1 MNVIKKY
8 LKLIIVVSLV
18 ILGSAC
24 YTIFK
29 KPKDEVKYLTE
40 TVKKGNISQTI
51 TASGTVR
58 SSNRVEVGAQ
68 VSGKIT
74 SINVSLGQEVK
85 KGDLIAT
92 IDSLTQNNNL
102 EEAKSKLKSYEAQR
116 KSAKVKL
123 QVAQSKF
130 NRMSNLYREKSIS
143 QDDYE
148 SSKEELEIAKASV
161 AEYDELIAQASISV
175 KTAETNLSYTT
186 ITSPIDGVIIS
197 IPVSVGQTVNS
208 NQSAPTIVQVADIN
222 KMLIKA
228 EVAEGDITKVKNG
241 MEVEISS
248 LANPELKYKSTVQ
261 SVDLATSTLTDD
273 EYSESVSNSSAVYY
287 YANIILD
294 NTDNNLRIGMTTTN
308 TITIKAENN
317 ILLVPTVAVQKVD
330 NKNIVKV
337 LKEKNQVETRE
348 VIVGISDGLSTE
360 IKDGLKEG
368 EEIIVTQL
376 SGTEGLDSM
385 PQRRF

>member
-8 LKLIIVVSLV
+8 LKLIIVASLV

-40 TVKKGNISQTI
+40 TVKKGNISQAI

>member
-8 LKLIIVVSLV
+8 LKLIIVASLV

-29 KPKDEVKYLTE
+29 RPKDEVKYLTE

-208 NQSAPTIVQVADIN
+208 NQSTPTIVQVADIN

>member
-8 LKLIIVVSLV
+8 LKLIIVASLV

-116 KSAKVKL
+116 KSAKMKL

-317 ILLVPTVAVQKVD
+317 VLLVPTVAVQKVD

>member
-1 MNVIKKY
+1 MNVIRKY
-8 LKLIIVVSLV
+8 LKLIIVVVLV
-18 ILGSAC
+18 VLGTAC
-24 YTIFK
+24 YSIFK
-29 KPKDEVKYLTE
+29 KPKTEVKYLTE
-40 TVKKGNISQTI
+40 TARKGDIAQTI
-51 TASGTVR
+51 VASGTVR

-116 KSAKVKL
+116 KSARVKL

-130 NRMSNLYREKSIS
+130 NRMLNLYQEKSIS

-148 SSKEELEIAKASV
+148 SSKEELEVAKASV
-161 AEYDELIAQASISV
+161 AEYDELIVQANISV

-208 NQSAPTIVQVADIN
+208 NQSAPIIVQVADLT

-248 LANPELKYKSTVQ
+248 LANPELKYKSTIQ
-261 SVDLATSTLTDD
+261 SVDLATSTLTDN
-273 EYSESVSNSSAVYY
+273 EYSESVSNNSAVYY

-294 NTDNNLRIGMTTTN
+294 NPDNNLRIGMTTTN
-308 TITIKAENN
+308 TITIKSEKD
-317 ILLVPTVAVQKVD
+317 ILLVPTVAIQKE
-330 NKNIVKV
+330 NKKTVVKV

-348 VIVGISDGLSTE
+348 VVVGISDGLSSE
-360 IKDGLKEG
+360 IKEGLAEG
-368 EEIIVTQL
+368 EEVIVTQL
-376 SGTEGLDSM
+376 SGTEGLDRM

>member
-8 LKLIIVVSLV
+8 LKLIIVASLV
-18 ILGSAC
+18 ILGSTC

-123 QVAQSKF
+123 QVASSKF

-337 LKEKNQVETRE
+337 LREKNQVETRE

-376 SGTEGLDSM
+376 SGTEGLDRM

>member
-8 LKLIIVVSLV
+8 LKLIIVASLV

-337 LKEKNQVETRE
+337 LREKNQVETRE

-376 SGTEGLDSM
+376 SGTEGLDRM

>member
-8 LKLIIVVSLV
+8 LKLIIVASLV

-317 ILLVPTVAVQKVD
+317 ILLVPTVAVQKVE

>member
-8 LKLIIVVSLV
+8 LKLIIVASLV

-376 SGTEGLDSM
+376 SGTEGLDRM

>member
-8 LKLIIVVSLV
+8 LKLIIVASLV

>member
-8 LKLIIVVSLV
+8 LKLIIVASLV

-123 QVAQSKF
+123 QVALSKF

-376 SGTEGLDSM
+376 SGTEGLDRM

>member
-175 KTAETNLSYTT
+175 KTAET
-186 ITSPIDGVIIS
+186 DRK
-197 IPVSVGQTVNS
+197 SVV
-208 NQSAPTIVQVADIN
+208 
-222 KMLIKA
+222 
-228 EVAEGDITKVKNG
+228 
-241 MEVEISS
+241 
-248 LANPELKYKSTVQ
+248 
-261 SVDLATSTLTDD
+261 
-273 EYSESVSNSSAVYY
+273 
-287 YANIILD
+287 
-294 NTDNNLRIGMTTTN
+294 
-308 TITIKAENN
+308 
-317 ILLVPTVAVQKVD
+317 
-330 NKNIVKV
+330 
-337 LKEKNQVETRE
+337 
-348 VIVGISDGLSTE
+348 
-360 IKDGLKEG
+360 
-368 EEIIVTQL
+368 
-376 SGTEGLDSM
+376 
-385 PQRRF
+385 